1 MGRMALVENDEEHR
15 AWWGGWPWWRMVRS
29 TGLGG
34 GDGLGGE

>member
-1 MGRMALVENDEEHR
+1 MALVENDEKHR